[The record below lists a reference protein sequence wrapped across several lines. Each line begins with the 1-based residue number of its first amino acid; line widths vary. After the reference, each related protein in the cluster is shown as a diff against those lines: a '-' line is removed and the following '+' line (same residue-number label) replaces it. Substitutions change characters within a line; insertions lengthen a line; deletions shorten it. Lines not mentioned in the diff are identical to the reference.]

1 MGLVHGGIYPD
12 GHFDRSTELSTSNV
26 DDFVKMNV
34 DAGKTVFIRWIASQ
48 G

>member
-1 MGLVHGGIYPD
+1 MLAHAGIYPD
-12 GHFDRSTELSTSNV
+12 GHFDMSTELSTNNV
-26 DDFVKMNV
+26 DDFVKANV